1 MLQNSW
7 NSVSPVE
14 LMVQRACDPSLHE
27 PNYALNLELV
37 EYIKKKKA
45 NTPRE
50 AAMAIVH
57 NINHRN
63 PHVSILALNLLQT
76 LVNSLGHLFHLQIAT
91 KEFLNELVRRFPERP
106 PPFPGPIMTRI
117 LDMIHEWRETICKD
131 SRWKEDL
138 GNIKDMHRLLGYKGY
153 RFRDATRTSQQSQS
167 AEATANLKSPE
178 ELEQEDRDAQSAKL
192 QELIRRGTPRDLAA
206 AQELMK
212 SLSGADPESKPDY
225 RKQTMH
231 ELDKLQAKVILLNEL
246 LDNFDV
252 SRGEKFAKG
261 DAYDVGI
268 NISLFYVLILTG
280 KPVYVKQVA
289 NVLRQA
295 RPKIQKWI
303 GEAEEGDPESLDT
316 FLHMNDMM
324 NNVLERYDRFQK
336 GDYSALAEPTSST
349 SNTTAPKDNLIDF
362 FGEDDTASAPAPVP
376 SGPANDLDGLFGPS
390 TSAPAASSSAS
401 PPPQSDARTNIMA
414 AFNQSQPQAP
424 YFNQF
429 GAQPLYSPSP
439 AQFGAHA
446 HAAAAP
452 HFGGGT
458 ASPFGG
464 KATPTSQ
471 FGGIMLP
478 TTPRPGSAAPA
489 APPPPPQ
496 QQQGAKDP
504 FADLAGLF

>member
-7 NSVSPVE
+7 NSVAPVE

-27 PNYALNLELV
+27 PNYALNLELA

-63 PHVSILALNLLQT
+63 PHVSILALTLLQT
-76 LVNSLGHLFHLQIAT
+76 LVNSLGHVFHLQIAT

-117 LDMIHEWRETICKD
+117 LDMIHEWRETICKE

-153 RFRDATRTSQQSQS
+153 RFRDVPRTSQQSQP

-178 ELEQEDRDAQSAKL
+178 ELEQEDREAQSAKL

-231 ELDKLQAKVILLNEL
+231 ELEKLQAKVILLSEL

-261 DAYDVGI
+261 DAYD
-268 NISLFYVLILTG
+268 
-280 KPVYVKQVA
+280 QVA
-289 NVLRQA
+289 SVLRQA

-316 FLHMNDMM
+316 FLHINDMI

-336 GDYSALAEPTSST
+336 GDYSATAEPTPST

-362 FGEDDTASAPAPVP
+362 FGDDDTAAAPVGAQ
-376 SGPANDLDGLFGPS
+376 SGPVNDLDGLFGPS
-390 TSAPAASSSAS
+390 TAAPTASSSSA
-401 PPPQSDARTNIMA
+401 PPPQTDARANIMA

-429 GAQPLYSPSP
+429 GAQPFHSPSP
-439 AQFGAHA
+439 TQFGAPA
-446 HAAAAP
+446 QAAASP
-452 HFGGGT
+452 HFGRGT
-458 ASPFGG
+458 GSPFGG
-464 KATPTSQ
+464 TATPTSQ
-471 FGGIMLP
+471 SQHGGIMLP
-478 TTPRPGSAAPA
+478 ATPRPGSAAPA
-489 APPPPPQ
+489 APPPP

>member
-76 LVNSLGHLFHLQIAT
+76 LVNSLGHIFHLQIAT

-117 LDMIHEWRETICKD
+117 LDLIHEWRETICKE

-153 RFRDATRTSQQSQS
+153 RFRDAPRTSQQSQS
-167 AEATANLKSPE
+167 TEATANLKSPE
-178 ELEQEDRDAQSAKL
+178 ELEEEDREAQSAKL

-212 SLSGADPESKPDY
+212 SLSGANPESKPDY

-231 ELDKLQAKVILLNEL
+231 ELDKVQAKVILLSEL

-261 DAYDVGI
+261 DAYDE
-268 NISLFYVLILTG
+268 LAYM
-280 KPVYVKQVA
+280 KQVA
-289 NVLRQA
+289 SVLRQA

-316 FLHMNDMM
+316 FLHINDMM

-336 GDYSALAEPTSST
+336 GDYSATMEPTPST
-349 SNTTAPKDNLIDF
+349 STAAAPKDNLIDF
-362 FGEDDTASAPAPVP
+362 FGDDDSANAPAPAP
-376 SGPANDLDGLFGPS
+376 SGPGNDLDGLFGPS
-390 TSAPAASSSAS
+390 TSAPATSSSAS
-401 PPPQSDARTNIMA
+401 PPPPSDARANIMA
-414 AFNQSQPQAP
+414 AFNQHQPQTQQ
-424 YFNQF
+424 FNQF
-429 GAQPLYSPSP
+429 GTSMFHSPSP
-439 AQFGAHA
+439 TQFGAPVQ
-446 HAAAAP
+446 AAVP
-452 HFGGGT
+452 PPQYGGGT

-464 KATPTSQ
+464 TATPTSQ

-489 APPPPPQ
+489 TSQPPQQQQQ

>member
-117 LDMIHEWRETICKD
+117 LDMIHEWKETICKE

-153 RFRDATRTSQQSQS
+153 RFRDAPRTSQQSQS
-167 AEATANLKSPE
+167 SEATANLKSPE
-178 ELEQEDRDAQSAKL
+178 ELEKEDRDAQSAKL

-261 DAYDVGI
+261 DAYD
-268 NISLFYVLILTG
+268 
-280 KPVYVKQVA
+280 QVA
-289 NVLRQA
+289 GVLRQA

-316 FLHMNDMM
+316 FLHMNDMI

-336 GDYSALAEPTSST
+336 GDYSAAAEPTPST
-349 SNTTAPKDNLIDF
+349 SATAAPKDNLIDF
-362 FGEDDTASAPAPVP
+362 FGDDDAAAAPAP
-376 SGPANDLDGLFGPS
+376 SGPANDLEGLFGPS
-390 TSAPAASSSAS
+390 TTAPTASSSAS
-401 PPPQSDARTNIMA
+401 PPPQSDARANILA
-414 AFNQSQPQAP
+414 AFNQPQPQASQ
-424 YFNQF
+424 FNQF
-429 GAQPLYSPSP
+429 GAQQFQSPSP
-439 AQFGAHA
+439 TQFGVSAQ
-446 HAAAAP
+446 AAP
-452 HFGGGT
+452 HFGRGS

-464 KATPTSQ
+464 AATPTSQ
-471 FGGIMLP
+471 SQFGSIMLP
-478 TTPRPGSAAPA
+478 STPRPGSAAPA
-489 APPPPPQ
+489 APPPPQQ

>member
-63 PHVSILALNLLQT
+63 PHVSILALTLLQT
-76 LVNSLGHLFHLQIAT
+76 LVNSLGHIFHLQIAT

-117 LDMIHEWRETICKD
+117 LDMIHDWRETICKE

-153 RFRDATRTSQQSQS
+153 RFRDAPRTSQQSQS
-167 AEATANLKSPE
+167 TEATANLKSPE
-178 ELEQEDRDAQSAKL
+178 ELEEEDREAQSAKL

-212 SLSGADPESKPDY
+212 SLSGANPESKPDY

-261 DAYDVGI
+261 DAYD
-268 NISLFYVLILTG
+268 N
-280 KPVYVKQVA
+280 VKQVA
-289 NVLRQA
+289 SVLRQA

-316 FLHMNDMM
+316 FLHMNDMI

-336 GDYSALAEPTSST
+336 GDYSATIEPTPST
-349 SNTTAPKDNLIDF
+349 SNTAAPKDNLIDF
-362 FGEDDTASAPAPVP
+362 FGDDNTASAPSAAP

-390 TSAPAASSSAS
+390 AAAPAASSSTS
-401 PPPQSDARTNIMA
+401 PPPQPDARASIMA
-414 AFNQSQPQAP
+414 AFNQSQPQTP

-429 GAQPLYSPSP
+429 GAQPFHAPSP
-439 AQFGAHA
+439 AQFGA
-446 HAAAAP
+446 P
-452 HFGGGT
+452 TQGT
-458 ASPFGG
+458 ASPQFAGGTGSPFGG
-464 KATPTSQ
+464 TATPTSQ
-471 FGGIMLP
+471 SHYGGIMLP

-489 APPPPPQ
+489 APPPQQ

>member
-7 NSVSPVE
+7 NQVSPVE

-57 NINHRN
+57 HINHRN

-76 LVNSLGHLFHLQIAT
+76 LVNSVGHAFHLQIAT

-117 LDMIHEWRETICKD
+117 LDMIHEWRETLCKE

-153 RFRDATRTSQQSQS
+153 RFRDNPRSSQAQSTSV
-167 AEATANLKSPE
+167 AATANLKSPE
-178 ELEQEDRDAQSAKL
+178 ELEEEDRAAQSAKL

-212 SLSGADPESKPDY
+212 SLSGANPESKPDY

-231 ELDKLQAKVILLNEL
+231 ELEKLQAKVILLNEL
-246 LDNFDV
+246 LDNFDA
-252 SRGEKFAKG
+252 SKGERFVKG
-261 DAYDVGI
+261 DAYD
-268 NISLFYVLILTG
+268 
-280 KPVYVKQVA
+280 QVA
-289 NVLRQA
+289 DVCRQA

-303 GEAEEGDPESLDT
+303 GDAEEGDPESLDT
-316 FLHMNDMM
+316 FLHINDMI
-324 NNVLERYDRFQK
+324 NNVLDRYERFQK
-336 GDYSALAEPTSST
+336 GDYSAVMEQTPSGSGTAAPKSDLIDLLGDDSA
-349 SNTTAPKDNLIDF
+349 NTAP
-362 FGEDDTASAPAPVP
+362 AA
-376 SGPANDLDGLFGPS
+376 SGPANELDGLFGP
-390 TSAPAASSSAS
+390 PSSSS
-401 PPPQSDARTNIMA
+401 PPPTQPQQHGADPRASIMA
-414 AFNQSQPQAP
+414 AFNQQPMQPAQSQFGQFGGMGMNMGGAP
-424 YFNQF
+424 NQF
-429 GAQPLYSPSP
+429 GGMVGGSGTQSPSP
-439 AQFGAHA
+439 FGNSTPGGQF
-446 HAAAAP
+446 P
-452 HFGGGT
+452 
-458 ASPFGG
+458 
-464 KATPTSQ
+464 
-471 FGGIMLP
+471 GGIMLP
-478 TTPRPGSAAPA
+478 TTPRPGSTAPHAATS
-489 APPPPPQ
+489 PPPQ
-496 QQQGAKDP
+496 QQPQAQAAKDP

>member
-76 LVNSLGHLFHLQIAT
+76 LVNSLGHIFHLQIAT

-117 LDMIHEWRETICKD
+117 LDMIHEWRETICKE

-153 RFRDATRTSQQSQS
+153 RFRDVPRTNQQSQS

-178 ELEQEDRDAQSAKL
+178 ELEQEDREAQSAKL

-212 SLSGADPESKPDY
+212 TLSGANPESKPDY

-261 DAYDVGI
+261 DAYD
-268 NISLFYVLILTG
+268 
-280 KPVYVKQVA
+280 QVA
-289 NVLRQA
+289 SVLRQA

-316 FLHMNDMM
+316 FLHMNDMI

-336 GDYSALAEPTSST
+336 GDYSVTAEPAPST
-349 SNTTAPKDNLIDF
+349 STSAAPKDNLIDF
-362 FGEDDTASAPAPVP
+362 FGDEDTAAAPPP
-376 SGPANDLDGLFGPS
+376 GSSGPASDLEGLFGPL
-390 TSAPAASSSAS
+390 TTAPAASSSS
-401 PPPQSDARTNIMA
+401 PPPQSNARANIMA
-414 AFNQSQPQAP
+414 AFNQPQPQTIHS
-424 YFNQF
+424 NQF
-429 GAQPLYSPSP
+429 GVQTFHSPTPSQFGTP
-439 AQFGAHA
+439 AQ
-446 HAAAAP
+446 AAAAP

-464 KATPTSQ
+464 TATPTSQSQ

-478 TTPRPGSAAPA
+478 VTPRPGSAAPA
-489 APPPPPQ
+489 VLPSQQP

>member
-7 NSVSPVE
+7 NSVAPVE

-27 PNYALNLELV
+27 PNYALNLELA

-63 PHVSILALNLLQT
+63 PHVSILALTLLQT
-76 LVNSLGHLFHLQIAT
+76 LVNSLGHVFHLQIAT

-117 LDMIHEWRETICKD
+117 LDMIHEWRETICKE

-153 RFRDATRTSQQSQS
+153 RFRDVPRTSQQSQP

-178 ELEQEDRDAQSAKL
+178 ELEQEDREAQSA
-192 QELIRRGTPRDLAA
+192 
-206 AQELMK
+206 
-212 SLSGADPESKPDY
+212 
-225 RKQTMH
+225 
-231 ELDKLQAKVILLNEL
+231 VILLSEL

-252 SRGEKFAKG
+252 SRGEKFARG
-261 DAYDVGI
+261 DAYDEH
-268 NISLFYVLILTG
+268 T
-280 KPVYVKQVA
+280 YVKQVA
-289 NVLRQA
+289 SVLRQA

-316 FLHMNDMM
+316 FLHINDMI

-336 GDYSALAEPTSST
+336 GDYSATAEPTPSTST
-349 SNTTAPKDNLIDF
+349 SNTAAPKDNLIDF
-362 FGEDDTASAPAPVP
+362 FGDDDAAAAPVGAQP
-376 SGPANDLDGLFGPS
+376 GPVNDLDGLFGPS
-390 TSAPAASSSAS
+390 TAAPTTSSSSA
-401 PPPQSDARTNIMA
+401 PPPQSDARANIMA

-429 GAQPLYSPSP
+429 GAQPFHSPSP
-439 AQFGAHA
+439 TQFGTPAQA
-446 HAAAAP
+446 GASP

-458 ASPFGG
+458 GSPFGG
-464 KATPTSQ
+464 TATPTSQ
-471 FGGIMLP
+471 PQHGSIMLP

-489 APPPPPQ
+489 APPPQ
-496 QQQGAKDP
+496 QQKGAKDP